1 MSTSVGG
8 IDLGEI
14 QSERQNKNG
23 NLFQMPM
30 PLSDSNE
37 TILFDMFGMMRT
49 INIDGIFTGTDAQHV
64 TFINAIETIMDGNQS
79 GSAFISSKTGFSN
92 KTVFIDSFDWR
103 VDKADVSKI
112 SYSLTL
118 KEGAGVS

>member
-1 MSTSVGG
+1 MTSIGG
-8 IDLGEI
+8 VDLGDV
-14 QSERQNKNG
+14 QSERQNKFAS
-23 NLFQMPM
+23 LFQQNLPRR
-30 PLSDSNE
+30 DSQYA
-37 TILFDMFGMMRT
+37 ILLDIFGVGRT
-49 INIDGIFTGTDAQHV
+49 ISVEGIITGTDSTHV
-64 TFINAIETIMDGNQS
+64 TFINAIETIIGGTQS
-79 GSAFISSKTGFSN
+79 GSTFISSKTGFSN